1 MNGTSKLVNEDNTTS
16 IDELLT
22 AALVGKSE
30 EFKKRVWD
38 YVGKSGLV
46 PGDPLLLVLLATG
59 RLEVLL
65 EDAPDTLEQLFKNW
79 SKEISRNLELV
90 ESATLE
96 RQKLAIARAAA
107 DLIKK
112 VEQQE
117 ARRLSTMILPAAGL
131 VTAILSLGFILGMSI
146 PPWLE
151 GGLSQPQRL
160 TMNQLEALRWAESN
174 EGKFARN
181 LMKWNAGY
189 LDNKECQKDAQSLKV
204 TLTQGNRKASSG
216 FCILWT
222 VPPNERKFEN
232 SPK

>member
-1 MNGTSKLVNEDNTTS
+1 MNGTSEKKITA
-16 IDELLT
+16 IDELLA

-38 YVGKSGLV
+38 YVDKSGLT
-46 PGDPLLLVLLATG
+46 PDDPLFLVLVATG

-90 ESATLE
+90 ESATIE
-96 RQKLAIARAAA
+96 RQKLAIARAVA

-112 VEQQE
+112 AEQQE
-117 ARRLSTMILPAAGL
+117 AQRLFTSIVPATGL
-131 VTAILSLGFILGMSI
+131 VIAILGLGIILGMSI

-151 GGLSQPQRL
+151 GGLSEPQRL
-160 TMNQLEALRWAESN
+160 TINQLEALRWAESN
-174 EGKFARN
+174 EGEFARN
-181 LMKWNAGY
+181 LMKLNAGY
-189 LDNKECQKDAQSLKV
+189 LDNFECQKDAQSLKV

-222 VPPNERKFEN
+222 VPPNERKFVN
-232 SPK
+232 

>member
-1 MNGTSKLVNEDNTTS
+1 MNGTSEKKVTA
-16 IDELLT
+16 IDELLA

-38 YVGKSGLV
+38 YVGKSGLA
-46 PGDPLLLVLLATG
+46 PDDPLFLVLVATG

-90 ESATLE
+90 ESATIE
-96 RQKLAIARAAA
+96 RQKLAIARAVA

-112 VEQQE
+112 AEQQE
-117 ARRLSTMILPAAGL
+117 AQRLFTSIVPATGL
-131 VTAILSLGFILGMSI
+131 VLAILGLGIILGMSI

-151 GGLSQPQRL
+151 GGLSEPQRL
-160 TMNQLEALRWAESN
+160 TINQLEALRWAESN
-174 EGKFARN
+174 EGEFARN

-189 LDNKECQKDAQSLKV
+189 LDNFECQKDAQSLKV

-222 VPPNERKFEN
+222 VPPNERKFVN
-232 SPK
+232 